1 MFTAGG
7 RTGGHANSMSSL
19 NFTER
24 NQLERLFGMAGGV
37 VLDFSNR
44 TFQEF
49 VFDCSGDDI
58 YGDQFNKNSG
68 SKANRLR
75 AYWELKPDR
84 DVGKLILALCQYQK
98 QFCFEGVNQELWT
111 TCVGIGNRL
120 IGKVSPSAQVNKPP
134 ADPVDS
140 NPVSTLPRH
149 HAQKAS
155 VTELN
160 RLLEVFDEMAKSSDP
175 HRRGYQL
182 QDLLNGLFAASGIP
196 MVRPF
201 TRNDGAEQIDG
212 AFKFDGWHYIVECR
226 WREKLA
232 DIRELDGVHGQVQ
245 RSGKQTMGVLVSI
258 NGWSPNVPLLLK
270 QNRDKGIFLVD
281 GYDLRCVLAREIE
294 LTDLLNSKLAHLNIE
309 AEPFLSAVVARG
321 KT

>member
-1 MFTAGG
+1 
-7 RTGGHANSMSSL
+7 MSSL

-24 NQLERLFGMAGGV
+24 NQLERLYGMGGGV

-49 VFDCSGDDI
+49 VFDCSGVDI
-58 YGDQFNKNSG
+58 YSDQFNKSSG

-75 AYWELKPDR
+75 AFWELKPDR
-84 DVGKLILALCQYQK
+84 DVGKLILALCQYQR
-98 QFCFEGVNQELWT
+98 QFCMEGVSQQLWAA
-111 TCVGIGNRL
+111 CVDIGNRL
-120 IGKVSPSAQVNKPP
+120 IGKVTPSAQGNKPS
-134 ADPVDS
+134 AAPVEN
-140 NPVSTLPRH
+140 NPVSISPTNH
-149 HAQKAS
+149 EQNAS
-155 VTELN
+155 TAEFN
-160 RLLEVFDEMAKSSDP
+160 RLLGLFDEMAKSSDP

-201 TRNDGAEQIDG
+201 TRNSGAEQIDG

-226 WREKLA
+226 WRDKLA

-258 NGWSPNVPLLLK
+258 NGWSPNVPVLLK
-270 QNRDKGIFLVD
+270 QNRDKGIFLID
-281 GYDLRCVLAREIE
+281 GYDLRCVMAREIE
-294 LTDLLNSKLAHLNIE
+294 LSDLLNRKLAHLNIE

-321 KT
+321 QTNKWAN